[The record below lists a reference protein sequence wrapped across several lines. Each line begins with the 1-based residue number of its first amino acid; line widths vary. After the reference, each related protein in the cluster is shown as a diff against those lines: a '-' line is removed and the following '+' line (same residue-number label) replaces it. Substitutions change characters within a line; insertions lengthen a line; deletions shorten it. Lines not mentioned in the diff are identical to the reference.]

1 MRERISEKREGLSR
15 QVSTYRYKTLRL
27 STGSEQVVI
36 LVHGASGKEWHLW
49 IAQKRLLIKQKG

>member
-15 QVSTYRYKTLRL
+15 QVSTYRYKALRL

-36 LVHGASGKEWHLW
+36 LVHGASGKECITHP
-49 IAQKRLLIKQKG
+49 GPSGTFG